1 MYYKGQGRLSTDQP
15 LRAIR
20 SGLIGFYG
28 TLDPTDGAQSSR
40 WSLSGHYDVT
50 GDDWKLAANLY
61 AVHSTQVL
69 WNDFTHFLNDPVN
82 GDQEQQDE
90 TRDSFGGA
98 VAFTRSLTFGDID
111 SNTTF
116 GVQERYDSEYVDR
129 RHTRQRVDLDYCNDG
144 EGDYSIGFHAC
155 TADLVNIDDIA
166 PYLSNTTRWLNWL
179 RTTIGVREDYAGAS
193 DRSMITGFNGSSQAF
208 LFQPKGSMTIGPWY
222 DTEFYV
228 SAGKGYHSDDIRGV
242 LGTAPVQGVSFS
254 VGRVPLLARTY
265 GEEFGIRNASIRGLQ
280 IQLALFRQDYG
291 SEESY
296 DQDAGIDQA
305 TAPSRRQGFELSA
318 QYHPFDWLELNTD
331 VAVAKARFFKNEA
344 TLQNFYQIAGG
355 AYIANAPSFTLSFG
369 AIIDNLAPW
378 FGGAEMRILG
388 PYPLAD
394 GPANPRGG
402 GYSET
407 NVDIGY
413 RFTDKLKLQV
423 AIFNLFNQKAYASEF
438 YYATNINVAEAA
450 KYGAA
455 GVNDYQ
461 IHPLEPLSVRFT
473 VTANL

>member
-1 MYYKGQGRLSTDQP
+1 MARNSAFATP
-15 LRAIR
+15 R
-20 SGLIGFYG
+20 S
-28 TLDPTDGAQSSR
+28 
-40 WSLSGHYDVT
+40 
-50 GDDWKLAANLY
+50 
-61 AVHSTQVL
+61 
-69 WNDFTHFLNDPVN
+69 
-82 GDQEQQDE
+82 
-90 TRDSFGGA
+90 
-98 VAFTRSLTFGDID
+98 
-111 SNTTF
+111 
-116 GVQERYDSEYVDR
+116 
-129 RHTRQRVDLDYCNDG
+129 
-144 EGDYSIGFHAC
+144 
-155 TADLVNIDDIA
+155 
-166 PYLSNTTRWLNWL
+166 
-179 RTTIGVREDYAGAS
+179 
-193 DRSMITGFNGSSQAF
+193 
-208 LFQPKGSMTIGPWY
+208 
-222 DTEFYV
+222 
-228 SAGKGYHSDDIRGV
+228 
-242 LGTAPVQGVSFS
+242 
-254 VGRVPLLARTY
+254 
-265 GEEFGIRNASIRGLQ
+265 RGLQ
-280 IQLALFRQDYG
+280 IQLALFRQDFG